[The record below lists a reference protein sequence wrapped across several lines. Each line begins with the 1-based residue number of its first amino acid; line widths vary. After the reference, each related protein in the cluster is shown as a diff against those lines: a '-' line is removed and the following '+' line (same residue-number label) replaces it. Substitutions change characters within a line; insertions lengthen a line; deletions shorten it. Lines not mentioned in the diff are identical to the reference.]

1 MLCYPHAFASDPK
14 YLKSYNQ
21 YFNKTLSH
29 LQSIKDKQGIK
40 RSTRRIIRMY
50 DKRDRYFED
59 AFQKVSRQIVDMLV
73 EKKIGRLIV
82 GYNAGWKQESGMGKR
97 NNQKFVQMPFA
108 RLTSYLR
115 YKCEMVGIDFVE
127 HEENYTSKCD
137 ALALEP
143 IGKHEEYLGRR
154 TKRGLFCSSIGK
166 LINAD
171 QNGALNIMRKVVGD
185 SYVSRIVNS
194 GHSLC
199 PVRYSNPFV
208 RIV

>member
-1 MLCYPHAFASDPK
+1 ME
-14 YLKSYNQ
+14 N
-21 YFNKTLSH
+21 
-29 LQSIKDKQGIK
+29 IKINRDELVNV
-40 RSTRRIIRMY
+40 MY
-50 DKRDRYFED
+50 DGGVFAGKSKFMPVLDNVCITT
-59 AFQKVSRQIVDMLV
+59 KGSRQIVDMLV

-82 GYNAGWKQESGMGKR
+82 GYNAGWKQKSDMGKR

-108 RLTSYLR
+108 RLSSYLR

-127 HEENYTSKCD
+127 HEESYTSKCD
-137 ALALEP
+137 ALALEQ
-143 IGKHEEYLGRR
+143 IGKHEQYLGRR

-199 PVRYSNPFV
+199 PVRYSNPFF